1 MKSFINIRKIAEKN
15 IKKVTYT
22 YSELFGDIQNSKK
35 VISDIKFW
43 SHPTKNI
50 FNKYKIKI
58 NKVELIENY
67 PIFYVN
73 LEKNYSKNE
82 LDKIISELLKANG
95 YWDFELKDS
104 STNKIIKV
112 YGDKKNKKLIKWEYN

>member
-1 MKSFINIRKIAEKN
+1 M
-15 IKKVTYT
+15 
-22 YSELFGDIQNSKK
+22 
-35 VISDIKFW
+35 
-43 SHPTKNI
+43 
-50 FNKYKIKI
+50 
-58 NKVELIENY
+58 
-67 PIFYVN
+67 N